1 MYTCEEGTELTLAVE
16 SVSNKSGPAGA
27 HEATLRVRA
36 VRVFIAP
43 AMVNLTFV
51 DICTHKPVELL
62 TDDTL
67 SIADDAGRSTIF
79 SCMQLSRFRTAQFQ
93 SKTGIREVERNTR
106 TSQKSLPV

>member
-27 HEATLRVRA
+27 HEATLRVRT

-79 SCMQLSRFRTAQFQ
+79 SLHATVSFSYSTV
-93 SKTGIREVERNTR
+93 SVENWYPR
-106 TSQKSLPV
+106 S